1 MVQDHSSSS
10 ETPKEEPDVID
21 LQANPVE
28 DQKTVETENEA
39 EPAPRANETTA
50 AGRARAP
57 SQSGMVAAG
66 ILGGLIA
73 LGAAGAMQYA
83 GFLPSV
89 APEQTRTGADDAA
102 LSALRAEVDGLKQQ
116 LATIP
121 ADLAPNDALEK
132 RVAALET
139 AAPATN
145 ADPKL
150 TEEIKALQ
158 TAVQTLEA
166 NAGQGESG
174 NAAALA
180 DLSNRLAAAEK
191 TLADQPGEAAVSK
204 AIAAAYLKAAVDRG
218 DPFLT
223 ELETFAALSPQDPA
237 LADLRGL
244 AATGVPTKA
253 DLARRFEPI
262 ANAMIDAMNQP
273 VEGEGM
279 MDRLFASARSLISI
293 RPVGNV
299 EGTDAGAIV
308 ARMEDKL
315 KNGDVKG
322 AALEWEALP
331 DPAKSASAEFKGLLD
346 KRVKADELTRGLA
359 ERSATAKVNAG

>member
-10 ETPKEEPDVID
+10 EAPKDEPDVID
-21 LQANPVE
+21 LQANPGE
-28 DQKTVETENEA
+28 KEPEAAADRAA
-39 EPAPRANETTA
+39 EPAPAQPAGATA
-50 AGRARAP
+50 TPDRRP

-89 APEQTRTGADDAA
+89 APEQKAAATDDSA
-102 LSALRAEVDGLKQQ
+102 LTALRAEMDGLKQQ

-121 ADLAPNDALEK
+121 ADLSGNEALEK
-132 RVAALET
+132 RIAALET
-139 AAPATN
+139 AGSAPASDPELADDLKALKAAVETLQAN
-145 ADPKL
+145 AD
-150 TEEIKALQ
+150 TG
-158 TAVQTLEA
+158 
-166 NAGQGESG
+166 NSG
-174 NAAALA
+174 NEAALT
-180 DLSNRLAAAEK
+180 DLASRLAEMERK
-191 TLADQPGEAAVSK
+191 LADQPGDAAVSK

-223 ELETFAALSPQDPA
+223 ELETFAALSPEDPA
-237 LADLRGL
+237 LADLRSL
-244 AATGVPTKA
+244 AAAGVPTKA
-253 DLARRFEPI
+253 DLSKRFEPV
-262 ANAMIDAMNQP
+262 ANAMVDAMNQP

-279 MDRLFASARSLISI
+279 MDRLFASARSLVSV

-315 KNGDVKG
+315 KNGDAKG

-331 DPAKSASAEFKGLLD
+331 DPAKGVSQEFKALLD

>member
-10 ETPKEEPDVID
+10 ETPKDEPDAID
-21 LQANPVE
+21 LQADPV
-28 DQKTVETENEA
+28 DDAPKPDA
-39 EPAPRANETTA
+39 EPAKEPAFVEPKPATGNP
-50 AGRARAP
+50 ARAP
-57 SQSGMVAAG
+57 SQSGMIAAG

-83 GFLPSV
+83 GFLPNV
-89 APEQTRTGADDAA
+89 APEQKAAATDDAA

-121 ADLAPNDALEK
+121 ADLSPNDALEK
-132 RVAALET
+132 RISALET
-139 AAPATN
+139 AGPAPA
-145 ADPKL
+145 ADPKI
-150 TEEIKALQ
+150 EEQLKALEA
-158 TAVQTLEA
+158 TVQALQARDNT
-166 NAGQGESG
+166 GDTG

-180 DLSNRLAAAEK
+180 DLSSRLAETEK
-191 TLADQPGEAAVSK
+191 KLADQPGEAAVSK
-204 AIAAAYLKAAVDRG
+204 AIAATYLKAAVDRG

-223 ELETFAALSPQDPA
+223 ELETFAALSPEDPA

-253 DLARRFEPI
+253 DLTKRFEPV

-279 MDRLFASARSLISI
+279 MDRLFASARSLVSV

-315 KNGDVKG
+315 KNGDARG

-331 DPAKSASAEFKGLLD
+331 APAKNAAADFKSLLD